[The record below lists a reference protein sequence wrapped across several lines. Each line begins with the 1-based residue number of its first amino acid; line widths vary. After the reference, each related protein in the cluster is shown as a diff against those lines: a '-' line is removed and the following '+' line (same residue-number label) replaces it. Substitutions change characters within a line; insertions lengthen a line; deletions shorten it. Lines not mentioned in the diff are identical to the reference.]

1 MKDKKSIYIATA
13 VFSAVSLA
21 ASAASAAGGSYDASM
36 KHCYG
41 AAKAGQNDC
50 KGEAHSCKGNAK
62 AHCDPKDWK
71 MAMSQEACD
80 DLIAKN
86 CPQNKPSE

>member
-21 ASAASAAGGSYDASM
+21 ATAASAAGGHYDASM

-41 AAKAGQNDC
+41 ATLAGQNDC
-50 KGEAHSCKGNAK
+50 TSEGETHTCKGQSTAD
-62 AHCDPKDWK
+62 CGLTDWK
-71 MAMSQEACD
+71 MAMSQEECD
-80 DLIAKN
+80 ALIAKN
-86 CPQNKPSE
+86 CPQNK